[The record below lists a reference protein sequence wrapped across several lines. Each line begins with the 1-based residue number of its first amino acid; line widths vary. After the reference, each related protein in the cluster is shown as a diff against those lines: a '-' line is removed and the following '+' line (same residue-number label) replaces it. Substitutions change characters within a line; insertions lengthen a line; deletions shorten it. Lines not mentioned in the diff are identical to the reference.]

1 MTSAVLMAI
10 LQSGV
15 VPEIMAFIR
24 DRFTATGK
32 MPTDAQVIDRLVVMA
47 ASVIAKGEDYLATHP
62 KEDTK

>member
-1 MTSAVLMAI
+1 MTTAVLMAI

-32 MPTDAQVIDRLVVMA
+32 LPTDAQVIDRLVVLA
-47 ASVIAKGEDYLATHP
+47 ASVITKGEDYLATHP
-62 KEDTK
+62 KEIVP

>member
-1 MTSAVLMAI
+1 MSAAVLMAI

-32 MPTDAQVIDRLVVMA
+32 LPTDAQVIDRLVVLA
-47 ASVIAKGEDYLATHP
+47 ASVITKGEDYLATHP
-62 KEDTK
+62 KEVQP